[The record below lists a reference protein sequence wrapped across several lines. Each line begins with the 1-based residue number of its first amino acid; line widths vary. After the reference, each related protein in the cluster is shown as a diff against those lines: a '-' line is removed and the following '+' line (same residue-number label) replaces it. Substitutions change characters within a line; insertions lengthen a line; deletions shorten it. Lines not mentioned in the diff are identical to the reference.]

1 VLTRF
6 LQTGWVMKILMCSPR
21 LPPDEWSGAGR
32 AFLDLAR
39 HARPHAEVRLVAGW
53 RRARDG
59 APVEAVGVDLSGLS
73 SATAGARFGRAVW
86 TESRRFRPDVLVS
99 RTAVLPPVAVPIVLV
114 VQQIVRVDPKP
125 RDRFRVKAFTM
136 SARRADA
143 VVVPDSATARHLVS
157 AGLPEGKV
165 RVIPVGVD
173 TDLFGPL
180 ERAADRNPLLH
191 VVCAGRIRPE
201 KGQHLALD
209 AVARL
214 LARDKKRVRLTI
226 AGAVD
231 DRVYLDQLR
240 VQAYEQPVSFVLDP
254 PDMSVVLKDA
264 DVVVLPSI
272 VEAGFSTTAVEAMA
286 CGVPVVWFDQP
297 ALREATG
304 GHGLSVAPSDVPA
317 MRTAVRTLLHDAEE
331 RSRLG
336 SEGRR
341 YVLGNIGWERVWEQW
356 HRLFDALV

>member
-1 VLTRF
+1 
-6 LQTGWVMKILMCSPR
+6 MKILMCSPR

-32 AFLDLAR
+32 SFLDLAR

-53 RRARDG
+53 RRARGG
-59 APVEAVGVDLSGLS
+59 APVEAVGVELSDLSET
-73 SATAGARFGRAVW
+73 SARMRFGRAVW
-86 TESRRFRPDVLVS
+86 SEARRFRPDVIVT
-99 RTAVLPPVAVPIVLV
+99 RTALLPPVSVPVVLV
-114 VQQIVRVDPKP
+114 VQQVVRVEPKP
-125 RDRFRVKAFTM
+125 RDRFRVKAFATA
-136 SARRADA
+136 ARRADA

-157 AGLPEGKV
+157 GGLPEGKV

-173 TDLFGPL
+173 TTVFRPSAQPEGRDP
-180 ERAADRNPLLH
+180 RLH

-214 LARDKKRVRLTI
+214 FVRDKRHVRLTI

-240 VQAYEQPVSFVLDP
+240 VQAFDQPVSFVLDP
-254 PDMSVVLKDA
+254 PDMATILQDA
-264 DVVVLPSI
+264 DVVVVPSI

-304 GHGLSVAPSDVPA
+304 GHGLAVVPNDVPA
-317 MRTAVRTLLHDAEE
+317 LRSALRSMLHDVDE
-331 RSRLG
+331 RARLG
-336 SEGRR
+336 AEARG
-341 YVLGNIGWERVWEQW
+341 YVTRIMGWSRVWEQW
-356 HRLFDALV
+356 DRLLHALV